1 MSESTA
7 GTTGITATLRTFAVA
22 VSVVLLAYGLG
33 GCGVLG
39 GEDDEVADVPK
50 SSVDEPFRIDDLD
63 GPTQQVVGHGVSFEV
78 PDGWVASG
86 DEFDSTD
93 GLTFEWA
100 VQAPEGTPFPPFVNA
115 SMGKRGDAGVT
126 FDSAPEAA
134 KELAAISPDFEL
146 VDEGEIDV
154 PGAEQAYQLH
164 LRRSDTVGT
173 TGEPV
178 MVEQVQVFLA
188 MPDGI
193 VSTLRFQAPDE
204 QYDDSELQ
212 AVLDSLVVASEGQA

>member
-1 MSESTA
+1 MSVSDP
-7 GTTGITATLRTFAVA
+7 GTQAVAAPLRTYRAV
-22 VSVVLLAYGLG
+22 VVALLMALALV

-39 GEDDEVADVPK
+39 GEDDEVADAPK
-50 SSVDEPFRIDDLD
+50 SSLDEPFRLDDID
-63 GPTQQVVGHGVSFEV
+63 GSTQQVVGHGVSFEV

-86 DEFDSTD
+86 AEFDSTD

-100 VQAPEGTPFPPFVNA
+100 VQAPDGSPFPPFVNA
-115 SMGKRGDAGVT
+115 SMGKRDDAGVT
-126 FDSAPEAA
+126 FDSAAEAA
-134 KELAAISPDFEL
+134 KQLASISPDFEL
-146 VDEGEIDV
+146 IDEGEIDV
-154 PGAEQAYQLH
+154 PGAEEAYQLH
-164 LRRSDTVGT
+164 LRRSDSVGT

-204 QYDDSELQ
+204 QFDDSDLQ
-212 AVLDSLVVASEGQA
+212 AVLDSLVVSSGDEA